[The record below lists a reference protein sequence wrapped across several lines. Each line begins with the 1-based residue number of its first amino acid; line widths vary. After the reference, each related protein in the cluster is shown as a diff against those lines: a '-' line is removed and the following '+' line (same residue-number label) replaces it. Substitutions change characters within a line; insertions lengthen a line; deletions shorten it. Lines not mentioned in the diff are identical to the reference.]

1 MRFGKVVSYSVTVS
15 PSVINLHLD
24 WEVYEEEMVQILQ
37 WGGYLLED
45 ASGKRL
51 TDAEWM
57 RSCGSSVPEYDK
69 DGKCTTFA
77 QDLEIVGFDASSETM
92 KLIPV
97 RVEWNADGA
106 MIPGSEVILEDC
118 AIIINL

>member
-57 RSCGSSVPEYDK
+57 RSCGSSVPEYDE

-77 QDLEIVGFDASSETM
+77 QDLEIVGFDASSENNET
-92 KLIPV
+92 
-97 RVEWNADGA
+97 D
-106 MIPGSEVILEDC
+106 SC
-118 AIIINL
+118 ARGMECGRRHDTGFRSDTRGLCYHN